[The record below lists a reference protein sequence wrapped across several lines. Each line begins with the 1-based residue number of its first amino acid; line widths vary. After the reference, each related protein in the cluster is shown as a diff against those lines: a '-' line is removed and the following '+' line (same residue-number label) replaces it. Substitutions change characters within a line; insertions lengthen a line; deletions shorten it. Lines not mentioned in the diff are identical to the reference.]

1 MVLLDTSATG
11 EENVLEGKSA
21 DEMNDLMKYVGTYIR
36 AVKDYLGYIQVK
48 ALTPNAMASF
58 RLLVESHFLEFA
70 YKESCEP
77 VTNRFNK
84 TFVLEDASYQSIR
97 EHFIDRKCYLV
108 MVGTNDFAESFVT
121 AEWLRNSMGKAG
133 AIDLTAIGLGY
144 FKAVEQLM
152 YALICLHKN
161 EGKTIKAAGSKD
173 RIPLNDANIRANE
186 IDTSLGSMAKL
197 YKDYLRM
204 CRCDIDYRAK
214 CYIREALFGYA
225 DLRNGYLHKDNIHD
239 MARIDEI
246 RTSSIRLIF
255 LLLGAHELDEVSQ
268 EQLGMPAS
276 QSLTTITECANTSTT
291 IPQSYTWSKSM
302 EATSF
307 GGGAFLTPILTSLMG
322 DMSFTQ
328 VST

>member
-108 MVGTNDFAESFVT
+108 MVGTNDFAESFVM

-204 CRCDIDYRAK
+204 FRCDIDYRAK